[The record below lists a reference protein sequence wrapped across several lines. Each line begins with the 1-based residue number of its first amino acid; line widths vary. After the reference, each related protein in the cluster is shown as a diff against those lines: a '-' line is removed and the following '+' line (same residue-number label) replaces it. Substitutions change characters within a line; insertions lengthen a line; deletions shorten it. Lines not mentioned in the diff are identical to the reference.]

1 VLSRV
6 VGSRL
11 GRALVLGQTHG
22 HPMRLSAEYARAAV
36 TELGRCPGFEAA
48 LAGTAKRHFVATGP
62 ITAPVTVAFGS
73 RDLLLRPGSRRLGQ
87 LPPHT
92 RSATLPGCGHLPM
105 ADDPAAVA
113 ALITRTALSADQ
125 ADQADQAVPQAD
137 RAAVA

>member
-1 VLSRV
+1 
-6 VGSRL
+6 
-11 GRALVLGQTHG
+11 
-22 HPMRLSAEYARAAV
+22 
-36 TELGRCPGFEAA
+36 
-48 LAGTAKRHFVATGP
+48 VATGP

-137 RAAVA
+137 RDAVA